1 MRRSR
6 TTKGGQPDKV
16 RQTQARARNSLG
28 CPAGEESAD
37 ERWRPAGGGAV
48 QVDGRSAPG
57 RDGGGESGTKRM
69 RSGIDG

>member
-1 MRRSR
+1 M
-6 TTKGGQPDKV
+6 GQLDEG
-16 RQTQARARNSLG
+16 RQTQAHAKNSLG

-37 ERWRPAGGGAV
+37 ERWRLAGGGAV

-57 RDGGGESGTKRM
+57 RDGGGESGAKRM

>member
-6 TTKGGQPDKV
+6 TTKGRQPDEES
-16 RQTQARARNSLG
+16 QTQARARSSLG

-37 ERWRPAGGGAV
+37 EWWRLAGGGAV
-48 QVDGRSAPG
+48 QVDGHYATG
-57 RDGGGESGTKRM
+57 RDGGGETGKKSE